1 MLYEDICLL
10 FNCDYLKNRD
20 ITNCHISLY
29 DLDIKYL
36 VKSNLT
42 SGYQLF

>member
-1 MLYEDICLL
+1 MLYEDIYLL
-10 FNCDYLKNRD
+10 FNLKNRD

-29 DLDIKYL
+29 DLDIKYV